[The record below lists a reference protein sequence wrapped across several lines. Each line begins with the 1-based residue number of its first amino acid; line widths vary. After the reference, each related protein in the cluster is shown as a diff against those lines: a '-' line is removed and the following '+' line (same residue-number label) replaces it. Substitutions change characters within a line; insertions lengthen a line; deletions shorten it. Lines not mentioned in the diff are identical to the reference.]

1 MKKTVGIFMAVVFC
15 STLLGTV
22 NLYAEESSD
31 AVGTD
36 LKDEL
41 TADKQAVVEQKD
53 TMKANAQAAHAEEK
67 NLRAQIKEAKLAGDK
82 EKVKELRAQLKAVH
96 QENVQKMK
104 EDKKSVQVAKKEVR
118 KDKKQLHQE
127 RKAVRTERRGQK
139 QRE

>member
-127 RKAVRTERRGQK
+127 RKAVRTERRVQK
-139 QRE
+139 QR

>member
-127 RKAVRTERRGQK
+127 RKAVRTERWVQK
-139 QRE
+139 QR